1 MDLGLERA
9 GWECVGQVEKD
20 EYRQRVLARHWP
32 IVPRWGDIATL
43 DPRDLPACDL
53 ICGGFPCQDIS
64 SANAERTGL
73 AGARSGLFWELV
85 RVVRAVRPRWLLIE
99 NVPGLFSS
107 PGDDRAGQDFGTVLD
122 ALDDLG
128 YFVEWRTVDS
138 RYYGVPQRRRRVF
151 LAGHLGGPP
160 TQPIL
165 FEPEGSAWGAASGV
179 APWPDV
185 AVPLT
190 SGIGG
195 GSRHPAGRRSEDD
208 FNLAV
213 AGPLTS
219 SNGGPDDNDARLD
232 GLVASHADYAEV
244 SRCLSARG
252 DRIDGESDSFVV
264 AFGYD
269 LAQMTS
275 GANRLQVR
283 PGTALPLNGSG
294 RESVAYSI
302 RGDSLRE
309 GAAKTPSMDADGRVR
324 LRDPGLGVTRNL
336 AGTLGSTND
345 VVAYPALT
353 VWRVRRYTPTERERL
368 QGLPDG
374 WTCLCGCEP
383 YSTVACKCSDGPRER
398 ATGDA
403 VTVPVAEWLGRRLT
417 NIGAAA

>member
-1 MDLGLERA
+1 MSAGRFVSLFSGVGGMDRGLEGA
-9 GWECVGQVEKD
+9 GWECVAQVEKD

-32 IVPRWGDIATL
+32 SVPRWGDVTTL
-43 DPRDLPACDL
+43 DPRDLPECDL
-53 ICGGFPCQDIS
+53 IAGGFPCQDIS

-85 RVVRAVRPRWLLIE
+85 RVVRAVRPRWLLVE

-107 PGDDRAGQDFGTVLD
+107 PGGDRTGQDFGTVLD

-160 TQPIL
+160 ARPVL
-165 FEPEGSAWGAASGV
+165 FESEGSPGSPATGE
-179 APWPDV
+179 APEEDI

-195 GSRHPAGRRSEDD
+195 GRCHPAGRGQEDD
-208 FNLAV
+208 FNL
-213 AGPLTS
+213 
-219 SNGGPDDNDARLD
+219 
-232 GLVASHADYAEV
+232 VASTLGGGTSRRGYADDFDRSGGFVASRTDGAEA
-244 SRCLSARG
+244 RCLSAKGNRFDG
-252 DRIDGESDSFVV
+252 DSDDFVC

-275 GANRLQVR
+275 GANLRPVR

-294 RESVAYSI
+294 QESVAYTLEGTH
-302 RGDSLRE
+302 RGTGPAHNTNYAVE
-309 GAAKTPSMDADGRVR
+309 G
-324 LRDPGLGVTRNL
+324 
-336 AGTLGSTND
+336 
-345 VVAYPALT
+345 
-353 VWRVRRYTPTERERL
+353 WRVRRYTPTERERL

-403 VTVPVAEWLGRRLT
+403 VTVPVAKWLGRRLVGVRELT
-417 NIGAAA
+417 ETEAARG